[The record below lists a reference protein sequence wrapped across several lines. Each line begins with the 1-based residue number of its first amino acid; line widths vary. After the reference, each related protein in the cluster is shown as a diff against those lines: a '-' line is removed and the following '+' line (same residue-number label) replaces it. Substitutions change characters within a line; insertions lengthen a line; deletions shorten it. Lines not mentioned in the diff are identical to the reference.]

1 MAHYFNPAI
10 QEQAI
15 VSIHAKL
22 IKHIF
27 RIGRRMLLNDG
38 DPTWLSLPSPIS
50 WTSVLPCGIF
60 KPFVRG
66 LQGTVEGASDL
77 LSSRDSVLRRHR
89 HWLSIPWPH
98 PTHSYRQSHHMQWWG
113 KAARQRPK
121 RATNDSENPGKQF
134 RPNDGIKP
142 CVFQPKDVKSTE
154 RSTLLFT
161 LIIFFIAMTKHL
173 SRTNS
178 RKEGF
183 LLAHNLKA

>member
-1 MAHYFNPAI
+1 MGGGCCSMMETPLGSHSHHPFPGLLCSPVAFSNHSWEASKALWR
-10 QEQAI
+10 EQ
-15 VSIHAKL
+15 VTCCPPD
-22 IKHIF
+22 F
-27 RIGRRMLLNDG
+27 
-38 DPTWLSLPSPIS
+38 
-50 WTSVLPCGIF
+50 
-60 KPFVRG
+60 
-66 LQGTVEGASDL
+66 
-77 LSSRDSVLRRHR
+77 VLRRHR
-89 HWLSIPWPH
+89 HWLSILWPH

-113 KAARQRPK
+113 KSAQQRPK

-178 RKEGF
+178 RKEGS
-183 LLAHNLKA
+183 LLAHNLKP